1 VTSSDLAVLE
11 PVPAD
16 AADGWA
22 VATGEAFAELRAA
35 PRGAGTAWLRVAAP
49 GYAPESVSVR
59 VTAAR
64 RLRFVDPV
72 YRDVARTVIGARQS
86 SGLEDAVLVDGADG
100 GGPPYAVITLTQRHP
115 ERVRIAAT
123 LPVDLTSGRRTL
135 RFAGLAVGV
144 DTLVASAPGLLPD
157 TLVVHVSTPR
167 LIVRGR
173 SGERTLPD
181 SGRVTTPLAVSLFV
195 GDSLGRAHFP
205 LDGPVPL
212 AATSS
217 DAAVLRVGAAV
228 TVGTS
233 SGGSGDVWVR
243 LLDVGTG
250 TLTFSDPAGRLA
262 PVTIPPVRVVATP
275 LVVGAGTSPH
285 AVVRVGM
292 GQRLGD
298 GHYLFGIPQ
307 NGSSFDTDLRA
318 RASDARLLPRVAV
331 LAPVPNESG
340 RRTVDVTA
348 GDTTG
353 AAWVILSA
361 PGLLTDSVRV
371 EVGRPRL
378 GVLVDEPSSF
388 DPRTPGDTVG
398 VSVRV
403 YDQGGG
409 VRMTDRAVDLVLE
422 SSDPAVVRV
431 VSPSLTA
438 VAGSSGVRTRVVIVG
453 PGAAVLRAR
462 EPGTSYARYEDG
474 TSGPISVPPPTP

>member
-1 VTSSDLAVLE
+1 VLE

-262 PVTIPPVRVVATP
+262 PVTIPPRARRRHAPGGRGRDLAARGRARGHGGNGSAMATICSGSRRTAAASTP
-275 LVVGAGTSPH
+275 TCARAPAMPGCSPAWPFSPRCLTSP
-285 AVVRVGM
+285 G
-292 GQRLGD
+292 G
-298 GHYLFGIPQ
+298 
-307 NGSSFDTDLRA
+307 
-318 RASDARLLPRVAV
+318 
-331 LAPVPNESG
+331 APW
-340 RRTVDVTA
+340 T
-348 GDTTG
+348 
-353 AAWVILSA
+353 
-361 PGLLTDSVRV
+361 
-371 EVGRPRL
+371 
-378 GVLVDEPSSF
+378 
-388 DPRTPGDTVG
+388 
-398 VSVRV
+398 
-403 YDQGGG
+403 
-409 VRMTDRAVDLVLE
+409 
-422 SSDPAVVRV
+422 
-431 VSPSLTA
+431 
-438 VAGSSGVRTRVVIVG
+438 
-453 PGAAVLRAR
+453 
-462 EPGTSYARYEDG
+462 
-474 TSGPISVPPPTP
+474 